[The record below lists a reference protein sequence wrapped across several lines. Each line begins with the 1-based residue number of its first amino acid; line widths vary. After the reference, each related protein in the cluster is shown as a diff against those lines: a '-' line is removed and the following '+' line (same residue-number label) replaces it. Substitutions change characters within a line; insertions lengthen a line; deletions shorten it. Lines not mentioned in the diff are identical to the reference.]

1 MSHVPAEG
9 ENGEEEAAG
18 GDAGQAEP
26 HEADAAESGS
36 ERTPAGSHADEEK
49 PPRRLKTPLFHAL
62 HQARY
67 ERQARIANIQDV
79 TGAKLICFLTGDC
92 AEIGREDTLGFADL
106 LYNLRHNE
114 PIDLLLHTHGGEI
127 DAAEKLITMVH
138 NVAGKARLRVIV
150 PDCAKS
156 AGALMT
162 LGTNT
167 IVMSDS
173 SELGPIDPQVAWRD
187 ASGNVLP
194 HSVNT
199 YLEAYELHKKALEE
213 DPSDPLA
220 RMMLEKLEPATIE
233 LFKNLHM
240 RALKLAEQLL
250 ARRMLTDGS
259 WSAVAPELLNTKR
272 WYAHGQV
279 ISGAAAKGIGLDIEL
294 VDADSDLW
302 REIWQLYCLQRLAIT
317 DRQRLFESDWVSL
330 PIDGAA

>member
-1 MSHVPAEG
+1 MSHIPPEAETG
-9 ENGEEEAAG
+9 GEEAATG
-18 GDAGQAEP
+18 EAGEVEPRDA
-26 HEADAAESGS
+26 DSDESGG
-36 ERTPAGSHADEEK
+36 ERAAGGSHVEEEK
-49 PPRRLKTPLFHAL
+49 TPRRLKTPLFQAL

-67 ERQARIANIQDV
+67 ERQARITKIQET
-79 TGAKLICFLTGDC
+79 TGSKLICFLTGDC

-106 LYNLRHNE
+106 LYNLRRNE
-114 PIDLLLHTHGGEI
+114 PIDLLLHSHGGEI
-127 DAAEKLITMVH
+127 DEAEKLITMVH
-138 NVAGKARLRVIV
+138 NVAGKAPLRVIV

-194 HSVNT
+194 HSANT
-199 YLEAYELHKKALEE
+199 YLEAYELHKEALEK

-220 RMMLEKLEPATIE
+220 RMMLDKLEPATIE

-279 ISGAAAKGIGLDIEL
+279 ISAAAAKDIGLNIEL

-302 REIWQLYCLQRLAIT
+302 REIWQLYCLQRMAIT